1 MFLIGRS
8 WSIETSSVNKAAKT
22 SRSGGGSGLKS
33 DRSMKQ
39 SATYSDGFSSKS
51 GSHGNSSSGGNQSYS
66 SYQNGSEMPDL
77 QSAEFKK
84 DEDSFCKSASRQR
97 RQTKLRNNTHHQWTF
112 LLV

>member
-1 MFLIGRS
+1 MFLIGGS

-39 SATYSDGFSSKS
+39 SATYSDCFSSKS
-51 GSHGNSSSGGNQSYS
+51 GNGNSSSGGNQSYN
-66 SYQNGSEMPDL
+66 SYQNGSEVPDL

-84 DEDSFCKSASRQR
+84 DKDDFFGRVQADNAGR
-97 RQTKLRNNTHHQWTF
+97 RR
-112 LLV
+112 

>member
-1 MFLIGRS
+1 MNLTFFMFLIGGS
-8 WSIETSSVNKAAKT
+8 WSIETSSANKAAKT
-22 SRSGGGSGLKS
+22 SRSGGSTGLKS

-51 GSHGNSSSGGNQSYS
+51 GSGNSFSGGNQSYS

-84 DEDSFCKSASRQR
+84 DKEDFFGRVQADNANR
-97 RQTKLRNNTHHQWTF
+97 RR
-112 LLV
+112 

>member
-1 MFLIGRS
+1 MFLIGGS
-8 WSIETSSVNKAAKT
+8 WSIETSSANKAAKT
-22 SRSGGGSGLKS
+22 SRSGGSTGLKS

-51 GSHGNSSSGGNQSYS
+51 GSGNSCSGGNQSYS

-84 DEDSFCKSASRQR
+84 DKEDFFGRVQADNANR
-97 RQTKLRNNTHHQWTF
+97 RR
-112 LLV
+112 

>member
-1 MFLIGRS
+1 MFLIGGS
-8 WSIETSSVNKAAKT
+8 WSIETSSANKAAKT
-22 SRSGGGSGLKS
+22 SRSGGSTGLKS

-84 DEDSFCKSASRQR
+84 DKEDFFGRVQADNANR
-97 RQTKLRNNTHHQWTF
+97 RR
-112 LLV
+112 

>member
-1 MFLIGRS
+1 MFLIGGT
-8 WSIETSSVNKAAKT
+8 WSIENSSARNVAKT
-22 SRSGGGSGLKS
+22 SKSGGSGLKS

-51 GSHGNSSSGGNQSYS
+51 RSGNSSSGGNQSYS

-84 DEDSFCKSASRQR
+84 DKEDFFGRVQADNASRR
-97 RQTKLRNNTHHQWTF
+97 R
-112 LLV
+112 

>member
-1 MFLIGRS
+1 MFLTGGT
-8 WSIETSSVNKAAKT
+8 WSIENSSARNVAKT
-22 SRSGGGSGLKS
+22 SKSGGSGLKS

-51 GSHGNSSSGGNQSYS
+51 RSGNSSSGYS

-84 DEDSFCKSASRQR
+84 DKEDFFGRVQADNANR
-97 RQTKLRNNTHHQWTF
+97 RR
-112 LLV
+112 

>member
-1 MFLIGRS
+1 MFLIGGS
-8 WSIETSSVNKAAKT
+8 WSIETSSANKAAKT
-22 SRSGGGSGLKS
+22 SRSGGSGLKS

-84 DEDSFCKSASRQR
+84 DKEDFFGKVQADNASRR
-97 RQTKLRNNTHHQWTF
+97 R
-112 LLV
+112 

>member
-1 MFLIGRS
+1 MFLIGGS
-8 WSIETSSVNKAAKT
+8 WSIETSSANKAAKT
-22 SRSGGGSGLKS
+22 SRSGGSTGLKS

-51 GSHGNSSSGGNQSYS
+51 GSGNSSSGGNQSYS

-84 DEDSFCKSASRQR
+84 DKEDFFGRVQADNANR
-97 RQTKLRNNTHHQWTF
+97 RR
-112 LLV
+112 